1 MHGLALHGLRAN
13 AVRLRVRRRELR
25 EAGQVRAGHKARGRA
40 QQVCAAGA
48 QQARAVPW
56 AGRGS
61 TPLRAAPAL
70 GDLREFE
77 VSGRLNSKFK
87 GPSFKASAHLSNP
100 PKSPAPGAA
109 VCFPSCP
116 RHSARLLRAC
126 RTHLLRAPQPT
137 VARGAHLASVP
148 GSLHRMHMRTARRH
162 AEQAHA
168 LGRDAPTCF
177 LSDPMKVRPATDPA
191 CHGLPP
197 PRLLAFSCASPPRD
211 PGWFSLSSHAL
222 FAPATPCPHPL
233 PVCTAA
239 PERTRLNRTPHLHSM
254 RPLNSTTFL
263 PVVPPP
269 LTGA

>member
-1 MHGLALHGLRAN
+1 
-13 AVRLRVRRRELR
+13 
-25 EAGQVRAGHKARGRA
+25 
-40 QQVCAAGA
+40 
-48 QQARAVPW
+48 VPW

-70 GDLREFE
+70 GDLRESQRTFE
-77 VSGRLNSKFK
+77 FK
-87 GPSFKASAHLSNP
+87 IQGPSFKASAQLSNP
-100 PKSPAPGAA
+100 PKSPAPAQRCA
-109 VCFPSCP
+109 PVLPTAQRAP
-116 RHSARLLRAC
+116 AARLPRTPAARATAHCCARRTPRQCSRLPSPHAHAHHSQAC
-126 RTHLLRAPQPT
+126 R
-137 VARGAHLASVP
+137 
-148 GSLHRMHMRTARRH
+148 
-162 AEQAHA
+162 AHA

-177 LSDPMKVRPATDPA
+177 LSDPVKVHPATDPA

-233 PVCTAA
+233 PVVTAA
-239 PERTRLNRTPHLHSM
+239 PERTRLNRLPHLHSM

>member
-1 MHGLALHGLRAN
+1 
-13 AVRLRVRRRELR
+13 VRVRVRRTEPR

-70 GDLREFE
+70 GDLRESQRTFE
-77 VSGRLNSKFK
+77 FK
-87 GPSFKASAHLSNP
+87 IQRAFIQSVRSALKYAQVP
-100 PKSPAPGAA
+100 GAGAA

-126 RTHLLRAPQPT
+126 RAHLLRAPQPT

-177 LSDPMKVRPATDPA
+177 LSDPVKVHPATDPA

-239 PERTRLNRTPHLHSM
+239 PERTRLNRLPHLHSM

>member
-87 GPSFKASAHLSNP
+87 GPSIKSSAHLSNP

-197 PRLLAFSCASPPRD
+197 PRLLA
-211 PGWFSLSSHAL
+211 SSHL
-222 FAPATPCPHPL
+222 VVRRRPATRDGSASHHTRSSPRPRPARTPCPYVPLHPKGL
-233 PVCTAA
+233 ASTGPRTCTACA
-239 PERTRLNRTPHLHSM
+239 LST
-254 RPLNSTTFL
+254 RPLSYPSSLL
-263 PVVPPP
+263 P
-269 LTGA
+269 

>member
-70 GDLREFE
+70 GELREFE

-116 RHSARLLRAC
+116 RQAQRAPAARLPHTPAARATAHCCARRTPRQCSRLPSPHAHAHRSQAC
-126 RTHLLRAPQPT
+126 RASPCTGQGCSYVLPQRPHEGAPC
-137 VARGAHLASVP
+137 
-148 GSLHRMHMRTARRH
+148 HRSR
-162 AEQAHA
+162 
-168 LGRDAPTCF
+168 LP
-177 LSDPMKVRPATDPA
+177 RPPA
-191 CHGLPP
+191 
-197 PRLLAFSCASPPRD
+197 ASPPRI
-211 PGWFSLSSHAL
+211 
-222 FAPATPCPHPL
+222 
-233 PVCTAA
+233 
-239 PERTRLNRTPHLHSM
+239 
-254 RPLNSTTFL
+254 
-263 PVVPPP
+263 
-269 LTGA
+269 

>member
-1 MHGLALHGLRAN
+1 MSQRTFEFKIQRAFIQSVRSALKSA
-13 AVRLRVRRRELR
+13 
-25 EAGQVRAGHKARGRA
+25 QVP
-40 QQVCAAGA
+40 GA
-48 QQARAVPW
+48 
-56 AGRGS
+56 
-61 TPLRAAPAL
+61 
-70 GDLREFE
+70 
-77 VSGRLNSKFK
+77 
-87 GPSFKASAHLSNP
+87 
-100 PKSPAPGAA
+100 GAA

-168 LGRDAPTCF
+168 LGRDASTCF
-177 LSDPMKVRPATDPA
+177 LSDPVKVRPATDPA

-233 PVCTAA
+233 PVCVPLHPKGLASTGPRTCTACA
-239 PERTRLNRTPHLHSM
+239 LST
-254 RPLNSTTFL
+254 RPLSYPSSLL
-263 PVVPPP
+263 P
-269 LTGA
+269 

>member
-1 MHGLALHGLRAN
+1 M
-13 AVRLRVRRRELR
+13 
-25 EAGQVRAGHKARGRA
+25 
-40 QQVCAAGA
+40 
-48 QQARAVPW
+48 
-56 AGRGS
+56 
-61 TPLRAAPAL
+61 
-70 GDLREFE
+70 
-77 VSGRLNSKFK
+77 
-87 GPSFKASAHLSNP
+87 
-100 PKSPAPGAA
+100 
-109 VCFPSCP
+109 CFPSCP

-177 LSDPMKVRPATDPA
+177 LSDPVKVRPATDPA

-239 PERTRLNRTPHLHSM
+239 PERTRLNRLPHLHSM
-254 RPLNSTTFL
+254 RPPNSTTFL